1 MYNSNQNSPE
11 AEITVTDPGAEQE
24 ATSITIPSAPVTDSE
39 SDVAV
44 ALIQQ
49 MHSEDVHDTI
59 AIALANMG
67 DVSSDSLKR
76 QSTDAAG
83 SPSPI
88 KIPKE
93 PLQICRPEVRGVI
106 TSLMQNQGPMGKT
119 SPSMPINPNT
129 PRTTCKIISPDL
141 VEADVDKRVAAGISY
156 RAKVPASVLAALR
169 NNVNP
174 IPKRTKRESV

>member
-11 AEITVTDPGAEQE
+11 AEISVMDPATEP
-24 ATSITIPSAPVTDSE
+24 TSINIPSTRVTDSE
-39 SDVAV
+39 SDTAV
-44 ALIQQ
+44 ALIQHMQ
-49 MHSEDVHDTI
+49 SEDVHDTI

-67 DVSSDSLKR
+67 DVNLDSLKR
-76 QSTDAAG
+76 QSSNATG
-83 SPSPI
+83 SNTPV

-93 PLQICRPEVRGVI
+93 QLQICRPEGRGVI

-174 IPKRTKRESV
+174 ITKRMKRESV